1 MTLGIEWISLLMF
14 LALIILLVAGLPLAW
29 ATGAIGTVTLLLLF
43 GPSGM
48 LMFVSRIFRTTLSFD
63 LVAVPL
69 FILMASILQ
78 RCGIAED
85 LFQAVH
91 IWSGKL
97 RGGLAI
103 GTIISC
109 VIMAAMTG
117 VVGAEIVTF
126 GMVALP
132 AMLDRKYDKHLAL
145 GSICA
150 GGGMATLIPPSVVFI
165 VYAMTAGASVG
176 DLFLAGVFPGLLL
189 AVLFIVYIVWA
200 TMKNPELAPAAPP
213 EERDIALVE
222 KLKLLKGLIMPAGL
236 AVAVLGS
243 IYAGIAT
250 PSEAA
255 GVGCLGALATAA
267 LKRQLTY
274 RLMKES
280 VFEASRVSCII
291 MWLVLGAQTI
301 IGVYTLVGGDDFV
314 RNAILALPFG
324 KWGTIIYMQVLLIVM
339 GMFLEWI
346 GILMLT
352 TPLFLPII
360 QDMGFSSVWFGV
372 VFCMNMHVSYLS
384 PPFGPSVFYI
394 KSVVPEDI
402 SMTDCYRAVWPFTI
416 MTLIAL
422 VITVAFPGLSLWLPE
437 VILGK

>member
-1 MTLGIEWISLLMF
+1 MTIGIEWVSLLMF
-14 LALIILLVAGLPLAW
+14 LGLVALLLIGLPLAW
-29 ATGAIGTVTLLLLF
+29 VTGAIGTVFMLILFDPTTTLV
-43 GPSGM
+43 
-48 LMFVSRIFRTTLSFD
+48 FVSRIFRTTLSYD
-63 LVAVPL
+63 LIAVPL

-85 LFQAVH
+85 LFRAVH
-91 IWSGKL
+91 IWSGSL
-97 RGGLAI
+97 RGGLAV
-103 GTIISC
+103 GTIVSC

-132 AMLDRKYDKHLAL
+132 AMLSRKYDKFLAL

-189 AVLFIVYIVWA
+189 AALFIAYIVWV
-200 TMKNPELAPAAPP
+200 TIRHPELAPAAPP
-213 EERDIALVE
+213 EERDIPLV
-222 KLKLLKGLIMPAGL
+222 KKFILLKGLILPAAL
-236 AVAVLGS
+236 AMAVLGS

-255 GVGCLGALATAA
+255 GVGCVGAILTAA
-267 LKRQLTY
+267 VKRQLTAQ
-274 RLMKES
+274 LMKDS
-280 VFEASRVSCII
+280 IYEAARVSCII

-301 IGVYTLVGGDDFV
+301 IGVYTLAGGDEFV
-314 RNAILALPFG
+314 RSAILALPFG
-324 KWGTIIYMQVLLIVM
+324 RWGTVIYMQIILIAM

-352 TPLFLPII
+352 MPLFVPIVL
-360 QDMGFSSVWFGV
+360 DMGFSSVWFGV

-394 KSVVPEDI
+394 KSVVPDDI
-402 SMTDCYRAVWPFTI
+402 TMGDCYKAVLPFTM
-416 MTLIAL
+416 MTVVAL
-422 VITVAFPGLSLWLPE
+422 AFTVAFPELSLWLPH
-437 VILGK
+437 VILGD